1 MITRFSRFTAH
12 IAEIYWMIQKIEREE
27 MEQLGLKGP
36 QAQCLVAISRRSEGV
51 TAAELS
57 TICEKDKAA
66 ISRIVSDLIS
76 RRLVTR
82 SGGSYRAALHLT
94 EEGRKITDIVN
105 EKVSLAAC
113 RVGEGLDEGSRT
125 VLYHSLALI
134 SNNLKKISQEGLTP

>member
-76 RRLVTR
+76 HRLVTR
-82 SGGSYRAALHLT
+82 SGGSYRAALQLT

-105 EKVSLAAC
+105 EKVSLAAR